1 MKIKTWSILVSIIA
15 LLFFVAGV
23 CQAKNKHENESSENA
38 KTIGVGELVKSLDFE
53 DIDGKKGSTDDYKD
67 WIIIYSF
74 ADRKNNK
81 DLIGWISDAGI
92 GVAKAHPEAKIVYIN
107 FADVTIVPYSLRHL
121 VTPILRLINRRS
133 TEQMQETYASKG
145 VSINSE
151 KLRFVMV
158 PDWTGKYLEAFRLP
172 NAKEYHTYVALEGK
186 ILAIFDAQTQNIKD
200 AYISFF
206 DKLIAS
212 LQSVRDSIE
221 PLPGSNK
228 MAPVESA
235 KEPAS
240 LPTK

>member
-1 MKIKTWSILVSIIA
+1 MKIKTESILIFVIA
-15 LLFFVAGV
+15 FLLVAGV
-23 CQAKNKHENESSENA
+23 CQAKNKHENESSEKA
-38 KTIGVGELVKSLDFE
+38 KTIGVGELVQSLDFE
-53 DIDGKKGSTDDYKD
+53 DIDGRKGSTDDYKD

-81 DLIGWISDAGI
+81 ALMDWIGDAGI
-92 GVAKAHPEAKIVYIN
+92 GVAKAHPEVKIVYIN
-107 FADVTIVPYSLRHL
+107 FADVTIVPYALRYMII
-121 VTPILRLINRRS
+121 PILRLINRRS

-145 VSINSE
+145 ITIDSD

-158 PDWTGKYLEAFRLP
+158 PDWTGKYLKAFRLP
-172 NAKEYHTYVALEGK
+172 NAREYRTYVSLEGK

-212 LQSVRDSIE
+212 LQSVRSSIE

-228 MAPVESA
+228 TAPVGSA
-235 KEPAS
+235 QEPAS
-240 LPTK
+240 PPVK